1 MTTFTDH
8 RVWQDVYHVPAR
20 GMGSLREVPGGH
32 HHRIRGHVFQ
42 GEMSMAVSTRDLPDT
57 MASPETGE
65 TLRRGVR
72 PFVVTY
78 KGKSKTI
85 ELPGY
90 YPENGDEGIHVGN
103 DMAASDAALRALK
116 EEIEGIPS
124 PATIKRVRKK
134 LKLSQREAGGLLKVG
149 ENAFD
154 KYERGLVEPSGPTSQ
169 LLRLLDH
176 HPELIEELRQGAA

>member
-1 MTTFTDH
+1 
-8 RVWQDVYHVPAR
+8 
-20 GMGSLREVPGGH
+20 
-32 HHRIRGHVFQ
+32 
-42 GEMSMAVSTRDLPDT
+42 MAVARKKLSDT
-57 MASPETGE
+57 MMSPETGDV
-65 TLRRGVR
+65 LHRGVR
-72 PFVVTY
+72 PFVVAY
-78 KGKSKTI
+78 KGRSITV

-90 YPENGDEGIHVGN
+90 YPENGDEGVHVG
-103 DMAASDAALRALK
+103 DDIAVTDAALRALK

-124 PATIKRVRKK
+124 PTTIRKVREK

-176 HPELIEELRQGAA
+176 HPELVEELRKITA